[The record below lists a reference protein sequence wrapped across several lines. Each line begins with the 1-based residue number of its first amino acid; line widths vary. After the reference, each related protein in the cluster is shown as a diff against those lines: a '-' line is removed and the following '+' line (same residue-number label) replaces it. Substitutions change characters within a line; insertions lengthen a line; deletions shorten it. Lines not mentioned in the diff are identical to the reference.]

1 MVTRFGPRSRQGGGF
16 GFRLDGVTSLAVQ
29 AVLLEI
35 PVDLNRLYDGDDP
48 LYELFLVSVV
58 ERVADAHRAQESEM
72 KRNR

>member
-1 MVTRFGPRSRQGGGF
+1 M
-16 GFRLDGVTSLAVQ
+16 TSLAVQ

-58 ERVADAHRAQESEM
+58 ERVADAHRAKESEM